1 MARPETTRQVPP
13 ALRYEPAT
21 RARLERSRRAG
32 QVVRVRPGVY
42 LPLPTGEGHARRR
55 EAEVLASVRGVV
67 ERLATSYW
75 LSHETAALLWG
86 CWTWRLGRL
95 VHVTQLA
102 NPSVR
107 RDSDPA
113 TRRHWTALPERDRH
127 DLDGIPVTSLERTV
141 VDCARSLR
149 PSSALVVADSAL
161 RLGADVR
168 LLDQILDESAG
179 KRGVIQAR
187 QVLQL
192 ADARSESP
200 GETLVRWFALDAGLP
215 PLVPQFC
222 VKTWRGEFRLDLAWP
237 ELRVGL
243 EFDGVVK
250 YAGGMGDPAG
260 RLLAEKKREDALREA
275 GWTILRVTWE
285 DLKDPER
292 LVGRL
297 RAARRLA
304 RERAR

>member
-1 MARPETTRQVPP
+1 M
-13 ALRYEPAT
+13 RYEPAT
-21 RARLERSRRAG
+21 RARLEKSRREG

-42 LPLPTGEGHARRR
+42 LPLPTGEGHALRR

-67 ERLATSYW
+67 ERLTTSYW

-107 RDSDPA
+107 RDADLT
-113 TRRHWTALPERDRH
+113 TRRHWTALPERDRS
-127 DLDGIPVTSLERTV
+127 DLDGVPVTSLERTV
-141 VDCARSLR
+141 VDCARSL
-149 PSSALVVADSAL
+149 PAPSALVVADSAL
-161 RLGADVR
+161 RLGAEVR

-179 KRGVIQAR
+179 KRGVVQAR
-187 QVLQL
+187 QILQL

-200 GETLVRWFALDAGLP
+200 GETLVRWTALDVGLP
-215 PLVPQFC
+215 PLVPQFP
-222 VKTWRGEFRLDLAWP
+222 VITWLGEFRLDLAWP
-237 ELRVGL
+237 ELRIGL
-243 EFDGVVK
+243 EFDGAVK
-250 YAGGMGDPAG
+250 YAGGMGDPRE
-260 RLLAEKKREDALREA
+260 RLLAEKRREDALRES

-304 RERAR
+304 RERST

>member
-67 ERLATSYW
+67 ERLTTSYW

-215 PLVPQFC
+215 PLVPQLS
-222 VKTWRGEFRLDLAWP
+222 VTTWRGEFRLDLAWP

-250 YAGGMGDPAG
+250 YTGGMGDPAG

>member
-1 MARPETTRQVPP
+1 MARAESNRQVPP

-21 RARLERSRRAG
+21 RARLERSRRDG

-42 LPLPTGEGHARRR
+42 LPLPTGDGPARRR

-107 RDSDPA
+107 RDSDPT

-127 DLDGIPVTSLERTV
+127 DLDGVPVTSLERTA

-149 PSSALVVADSAL
+149 PASALVVADSAL
-161 RLGADVR
+161 RLGAEVR
-168 LLDQILDESAG
+168 LLEKILDESAG

-187 QVLQL
+187 QILRI

-200 GETLVRWFALDAGLP
+200 GETLLRWAALDAGFP
-215 PLVPQFC
+215 VLVPQFS
-222 VKTWRGEFRLDLAWP
+222 VATWRGEFRLDLAWP
-237 ELRVGL
+237 ELRIGL
-243 EFDGVVK
+243 EFDGMVK
-250 YAGGMGDPAG
+250 YAGGMGDPAE
-260 RLLAEKKREDALREA
+260 RLLAEKLREDALREA
-275 GWTILRVTWE
+275 GWAILRVTWGDLE
-285 DLKDPER
+285 DLER
-292 LVGRL
+292 LADRL

-304 RERAR
+304 RERAK